1 MQKETI
7 RFLVNYNKSVN
18 RMMNEIIKTLDQSE
32 WEKSLGG
39 FFPSVRSLCSHLYIG
54 DFNWLKRFRAL
65 RTFTT
70 LSDPFFDKE
79 LSFNETIF
87 PDKNEYLEKRP
98 ELDDRF
104 IAFAGE
110 ITDSDLTGIL
120 KFTDSHGVPHEA
132 HFGYCALHSLTH
144 EIHHRGMI
152 SLYLEM
158 LGRKNDFSTLP
169 QLM

>member
-7 RFLVNYNKSVN
+7 RLLVNYNKSVN
-18 RMMNEIIKTLDQSE
+18 RKMNEIIKTLDQAE

-70 LSDPFFDKE
+70 LSDPFFDRE

-98 ELDDRF
+98 DLDDRF
-104 IAFAGE
+104 IAFGCVQA
-110 ITDSDLTGIL
+110 
-120 KFTDSHGVPHEA
+120 
-132 HFGYCALHSLTH
+132 FGNGLNCR
-144 EIHHRGMI
+144 IR
-152 SLYLEM
+152 
-158 LGRKNDFSTLP
+158 RLP
-169 QLM
+169 QYHVAGQFGVDSG